1 MSETRSLNLEA
12 FGYAVCCT
20 TVSSSHFIAPG
31 LTRHLSAAFPPTPT
45 HSPVTRPTLSHPLT
59 HLLSHPPAPPE
70 MAESKQ
76 DHKTF
81 SEGFDPGNNL
91 QQLETSLN
99 FLDHGYKIARA
110 RGAPLPNEAEF
121 RAYMLVRAA
130 VLHERLDGVLKHFTE
145 LPQKALVSGPAWWA
159 LRAVAAMQPG
169 EGGEGRGEGG
179 WGVVTGQLSEGGEGR
194 EREGACHALSPCN
207 ERLSLTLQC
216 PERRLLLP
224 LHMHIRMH
232 IHLRDPS
239 HRLHPL
245 SVGV

>member
-1 MSETRSLNLEA
+1 
-12 FGYAVCCT
+12 
-20 TVSSSHFIAPG
+20 
-31 LTRHLSAAFPPTPT
+31 
-45 HSPVTRPTLSHPLT
+45 
-59 HLLSHPPAPPE
+59 

-194 EREGACHALSPCN
+194 EREGSCHALSPCN